1 MLLDSL
7 IEQEQEGK
15 EKREETLHSF
25 IEYAW
30 ERKREKKDPFLCKNE
45 LHLLLFLAFKYFGTK
60 NWKKISFYFQF
71 SFLISKEKI
80 SIFTYTLY
88 CLICYA
94 YFGML
99 KRIMNDFYVIFFLN
113 TTLDFRIYTIYIHTW
128 RMKWVIEKSKKLHCG
143 TRNNYIETNFFVLNS
158 PWTRKSAQTS
168 DSFRLKQKV
177 KKCRLQL
184 IYEYWNCWYRRF
196 FWLHCM
202 ANEKCAPQCIRN
214 Q

>member
-1 MLLDSL
+1 MYWIHWLNKNKKERRKERKLCIHLSNMH
-7 IEQEQEGK
+7 ERGK
-15 EKREETLHSF
+15 ERRKIHSYAKMSCTSSFSLHLNTLAPKIEKNQFLFSIFISYFKRKDFNFYIYF
-25 IEYAW
+25 ILSDMLCLF
-30 ERKREKKDPFLCKNE
+30 RDVEKNYEWFLC
-45 LHLLLFLAFKYFGTK
+45 
-60 NWKKISFYFQF
+60 
-71 SFLISKEKI
+71 
-80 SIFTYTLY
+80 
-88 CLICYA
+88 
-94 YFGML
+94 
-99 KRIMNDFYVIFFLN
+99 DFFLN